1 MRKQSF
7 MYSFDELP
15 LVVRDGIE
23 AAPISGKAVVEY
35 DREGGWGTGQVLVE
49 GYGGRDATGKMLWVC
64 VPAPMALAAMIVHR
78 LENEWCGRVQE
89 AVDET
94 IAHDRECGVDDAADM
109 RRDRKMGL

>member
-1 MRKQSF
+1 
-7 MYSFDELP
+7 
-15 LVVRDGIE
+15 
-23 AAPISGKAVVEY
+23 
-35 DREGGWGTGQVLVE
+35 
-49 GYGGRDATGKMLWVC
+49 
-64 VPAPMALAAMIVHR
+64 VHR